1 LIHIIGHKKFEKNK
15 KNKVMKAYT
24 DLSQSKKLARVLPL
38 KSADMYYH
46 NRVDMPD
53 NYPLLIE
60 WKHNSPLLSQEIPC
74 WSLAALLDV
83 LDDIVVDDEGNEY
96 SLTISKEEGMYYI
109 YYHDRWGEVDDIET
123 DCYYDLVDAC
133 YEMIIKLHE
142 LNLL

>member
-1 LIHIIGHKKFEKNK
+1 MATIKSF
-15 KNKVMKAYT
+15 T
-24 DLSQSKKLARVLPL
+24 DLSQSKTLSKILPL
-38 KSADMYYH
+38 ESADMYYH
-46 NRVDMPD
+46 YNTSVVK
-53 NYPLLIE
+53 NYHEDIPNLIQ
-60 WKHNSPLLSQEIPC
+60 LSNHFAFFNDDIPC

-96 SLTISKEEGMYYI
+96 SLTISKEEGMCYI

-142 LNLL
+142 QKLL